1 MKRVIYIGMDVHS
14 TTFSVCALEL
24 VNGLESRFFAETKMK
39 ADPKSVIEYLDDLK
53 TKLSTPATFI
63 TGYEAGCLGFS
74 LYKELKEAGIECRIL
89 APTTMPAAKG
99 GKRVKTDSRD
109 ARDIAK
115 CLAFNSCSC

>member
-24 VNGLESRFFAETKMK
+24 VNVPESRFFAECTMQ
-39 ADPKSVIEYLDDLK
+39 ADSSRLLDYLRNLEK
-53 TKLSTPATFI
+53 TPGPCTFI
-63 TGYEAGCLGFS
+63 TGYEAGCPGFS